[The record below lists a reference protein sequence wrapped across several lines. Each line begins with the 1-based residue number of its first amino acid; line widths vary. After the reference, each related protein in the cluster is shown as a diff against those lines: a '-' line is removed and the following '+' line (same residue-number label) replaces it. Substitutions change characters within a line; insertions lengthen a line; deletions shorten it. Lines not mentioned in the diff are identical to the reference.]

1 MPVIA
6 TNTAAN
12 TAVRYLNANSRDQSD
27 SLAKLSSGSRITKA
41 SDDAAGLAISTRI
54 SSDVATLEQ
63 ASTNASHGISILQV
77 ADGGA
82 SRISD
87 ILERMKTLASESS
100 SGTVTDDERTYIQS
114 EFSELQDEIDG
125 IASSTRY
132 NGSSLL
138 SNTSTNA
145 SMTSTSALSDLDL
158 TAATT
163 DTTLSVNGKSVTLA
177 KGSTYTADDIAKK
190 INDTTD
196 IGVKATVDSSG
207 KLSLTSTGDEGAS
220 DTITLDAATKTALGM
235 SSTTATGTDATDS
248 SEINWSKG
256 VSVMVGSTASDTITL
271 SVDELSADKLGVAD
285 LDIST
290 QDGASS
296 ALDALD
302 DAISTVS
309 GARAEIG
316 AVMSR
321 FEFRQES
328 IETTSENLDAAASA
342 ISDVDI
348 ASEQAKLSAETV
360 KVQAAVAAASQANQ
374 MPQNLLKLLQ

>member
-1 MPVIA
+1 
-6 TNTAAN
+6 
-12 TAVRYLNANSRDQSD
+12 
-27 SLAKLSSGSRITKA
+27 
-41 SDDAAGLAISTRI
+41 
-54 SSDVATLEQ
+54 
-63 ASTNASHGISILQV
+63 
-77 ADGGA
+77 
-82 SRISD
+82 
-87 ILERMKTLASESS
+87 
-100 SGTVTDDERTYIQS
+100 
-114 EFSELQDEIDG
+114 
-125 IASSTRY
+125 
-132 NGSSLL
+132 
-138 SNTSTNA
+138 
-145 SMTSTSALSDLDL
+145 
-158 TAATT
+158 
-163 DTTLSVNGKSVTLA
+163 
-177 KGSTYTADDIAKK
+177 
-190 INDTTD
+190 
-196 IGVKATVDSSG
+196 
-207 KLSLTSTGDEGAS
+207 
-220 DTITLDAATKTALGM
+220 
-235 SSTTATGTDATDS
+235 
-248 SEINWSKG
+248 
-256 VSVMVGSTASDTITL
+256 MVGSTASDTITL